1 MSSVKKPYK
10 NMGQFHKHKNGKL
23 WCANRSY
30 FAWLCKMLIWRRSIP
45 SGNFCQINFFSF
57 SGCQRFSIKLFFG
70 FVDFE
75 NFFCAI
81 FWFCWFSTSNLH
93 PNKERLIT
101 DKASAYIA
109 KEPRFKTQWRMWIFL
124 CICVF
129 WRLLFGDFFRTNL
142 SIFRE
147 L

>member
-81 FWFCWFSTSNLH
+81 FCFCRFWKLYQTFIQTKKGWKWIRHL
-93 PNKERLIT
+93 LT
-101 DKASAYIA
+101 A
-109 KEPRFKTQWRMWIFL
+109 PRNPGSKRVGG
-124 CICVF
+124 CE
-129 WRLLFGDFFRTNL
+129 LFCGFVYF
-142 SIFRE
+142 E
-147 L
+147 GVQQVE